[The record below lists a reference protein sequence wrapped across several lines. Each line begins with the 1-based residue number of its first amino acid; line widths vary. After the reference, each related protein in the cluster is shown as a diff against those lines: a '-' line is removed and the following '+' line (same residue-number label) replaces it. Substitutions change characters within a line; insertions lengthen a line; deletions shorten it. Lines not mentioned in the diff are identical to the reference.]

1 MATSTQIQASSA
13 VRRRSF
19 SLGKLL
25 DLVAIVVLGIGAI
38 LMILPF
44 LLMFSTSLRLSDVF
58 YRYGGEEF
66 CVALPDTDGPS
77 AQKALAVECKVQTS
91 AGTADEKIPY
101 TLQDL
106 AAMHVPAFVVYA
118 GAGFSEG
125 VLHLLRSSER
135 AAYCLP
141 DVTLEPSADTL
152 ELDHIV
158 AMTFGWWEA
167 VLRDKK
173 PFDLSAWAAAQSEP
187 IAPPQSRVVAEDPVT
202 LQLELEAR

>member
-1 MATSTQIQASSA
+1 MTGNEYATLIAAYLARNYGARGLA
-13 VRRRSF
+13 VYREV
-19 SLGKLL
+19 SLGKS
-25 DLVAIVVLGIGAI
+25 IIGKN
-38 LMILPF
+38 
-44 LLMFSTSLRLSDVF
+44 RRVDVF
-58 YRYGGEEF
+58 AVHRE
-66 CVALPDTDGPS
+66 S
-77 AQKALAVECKVQTS
+77 RKALAVECKVQTS

-141 DVTLEPSADTL
+141 DATLEPSPDTL

-158 AMTFGWWEA
+158 AMTFGWWDA

-173 PFDLSAWAAAQSEP
+173 PFDLSAWAAVQSEP
-187 IAPPQSRVVAEDPVT
+187 ATPPPQSRIVVEDPEVGEAGARPMNKGE
-202 LQLELEAR
+202 QLELDARLAQS

>member
-1 MATSTQIQASSA
+1 MTGNEYATLIAA
-13 VRRRSF
+13 YLVKNYGPRGLVVYREVP
-19 SLGKLL
+19 LGKS
-25 DLVAIVVLGIGAI
+25 IIGKK
-38 LMILPF
+38 
-44 LLMFSTSLRLSDVF
+44 RRVDVF
-58 YRYGGEEF
+58 
-66 CVALPDTDGPS
+66 ALHRES
-77 AQKALAVECKVQTS
+77 QKALAVECKVQTS

-118 GAGFSEG
+118 GGGFSEG

-141 DVTLEPSADTL
+141 EPNLAPSAETL

-167 VLRDKK
+167 VLRDKQ
-173 PFDLSAWAAAQSEP
+173 PFELSGENEARAESVAASAGRGVTEPPLQS
-187 IAPPQSRVVAEDPVT
+187 
-202 LQLELEAR
+202 QLELETG

>member
-1 MATSTQIQASSA
+1 MTGTEYANLIAAYLSKNYGPRGLF
-13 VRRRSF
+13 VYREV
-19 SLGKLL
+19 SLGKS
-25 DLVAIVVLGIGAI
+25 IIGKN
-38 LMILPF
+38 
-44 LLMFSTSLRLSDVF
+44 RRVDVF
-58 YRYGGEEF
+58 AVHTE
-66 CVALPDTDGPS
+66 S
-77 AQKALAVECKVQTS
+77 SKALAIECKVQTS

-118 GAGFSEG
+118 GQGFSEG

-141 DVTLEPSADTL
+141 EEQLEPSANTI

-167 VLRDKK
+167 VLREKK
-173 PFDLSAWAAAQSEP
+173 PFDLSSWKPVTRPPAGAQAAASL
-187 IAPPQSRVVAEDPVT
+187 IVTAPVLPES
-202 LQLELEAR
+202 